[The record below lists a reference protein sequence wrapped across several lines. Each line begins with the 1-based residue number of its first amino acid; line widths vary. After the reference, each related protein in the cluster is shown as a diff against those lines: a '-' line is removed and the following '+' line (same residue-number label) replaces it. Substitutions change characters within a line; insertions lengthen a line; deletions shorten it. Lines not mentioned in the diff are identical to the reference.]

1 MRLIF
6 FGTPEFASTSL
17 KAIVDAGFNVVGVV
31 TAPDKQAGR
40 GRKIQSSHVKETAL
54 KLGIPVAQPTNL
66 KAESFQEQLQK
77 WNPDLGIVIA
87 FRMLPEK
94 VWSFPKLGTV
104 NLHGSILPKYRG
116 AAPIHHA
123 IINGERETG
132 VSTFFLK
139 HEIDT
144 GNLIQTA
151 QIEIPNDM
159 NTGEL
164 HDKLMHLGAET
175 MVNTIKLIA
184 EHGKETPSFPQ
195 GEITETTPVAPK
207 LNRDFCE
214 LDISQNAETIYNKIR
229 GLAPFPGAWINSE
242 FGILKIYSAEISD
255 HSSSNKEPV
264 YVENQHLWLN
274 SKDHPLKIIALQP
287 QGKPKMGAKDYINGL
302 KNKS

>member
-6 FGTPEFASTSL
+6 FGTPKFASTSL
-17 KAIVDAGFNVVGVV
+17 KTLVDAGFNVVGVV

-54 KLGIPVAQPTNL
+54 KLEIPISQPPNL
-66 KAESFQEQLQK
+66 KAESFQEQLK
-77 WNPDLGIVIA
+77 EWNPDLGIVIA

-151 QIEIPNDM
+151 GIEIPKEM

-164 HDKLMHLGAET
+164 HNKLMHLGAET
-175 MVNTIKLIA
+175 IVKTIKLIA

-195 GEITETTPVAPK
+195 GEITEKTPIAPK
-207 LNRDFCE
+207 LNREFCE
-214 LDISQNAETIYNKIR
+214 LDTSQNAESLYNKIR

-255 HSSSNKEPV
+255 NSSFNKEPV
-264 YVENQHLWLN
+264 YIENQHLWLN
-274 SKDHPLKIIALQP
+274 SKDHPLKINTLQP
-287 QGKPKMGAKDYINGL
+287 QGKPKMAATDYINGI

>member
-17 KAIVDAGFNVVGVV
+17 KAIVEAGFNVVGVV

-54 KLGIPVAQPTNL
+54 ELGIPVAQPTNL

-123 IINGERETG
+123 IINGEHETG

-151 QIEIPNDM
+151 QIEIPN
-159 NTGEL
+159 
-164 HDKLMHLGAET
+164 
-175 MVNTIKLIA
+175 
-184 EHGKETPSFPQ
+184 
-195 GEITETTPVAPK
+195 EIGRAHV
-207 LNRDFCE
+207 
-214 LDISQNAETIYNKIR
+214 
-229 GLAPFPGAWINSE
+229 
-242 FGILKIYSAEISD
+242 
-255 HSSSNKEPV
+255 
-264 YVENQHLWLN
+264 
-274 SKDHPLKIIALQP
+274 
-287 QGKPKMGAKDYINGL
+287 
-302 KNKS
+302 